1 MRCPA
6 CGYNNLPGVD
16 ECVMCLG
23 SLMQDD
29 LPQADTPVKQTIM
42 LQPIAVLHSPVP
54 ECVPTG
60 TTVAEAVARMK
71 AKNVGYVLVT
81 DAEGRLA
88 GIFTERDLLLKVAGG
103 LVDLSQTP
111 VDRLMTSNPTAL
123 KPSEPV
129 KHALFVMSHNSFRHV
144 PILDDAGRPT
154 GITTVRHIVEF
165 IESISSARA

>member
-6 CGYNNLPGVD
+6 CGHDNLPGVD
-16 ECVMCLG
+16 ECVKCLG

-29 LPQADTPVKQTIM
+29 LPQPDTPVKQTIM
-42 LQPIAVLHSPVP
+42 LEPIAVLHSPVP
-54 ECVPTG
+54 ECVPAG

-103 LVDLSQTP
+103 LLDLSQTA
-111 VDRLMTSNPTAL
+111 VDHLMTTNVTAL
-123 KPSEPV
+123 KPSEPI

-144 PILDDAGRPT
+144 PILDDGGRPT

-165 IESISSARA
+165 IESISSA